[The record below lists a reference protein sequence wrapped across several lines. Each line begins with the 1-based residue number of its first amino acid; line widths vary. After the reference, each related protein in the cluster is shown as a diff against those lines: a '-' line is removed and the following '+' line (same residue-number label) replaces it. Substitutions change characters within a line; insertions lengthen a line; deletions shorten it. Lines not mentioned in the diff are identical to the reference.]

1 MRNTRLI
8 TRGLLKASKIKKSTL
23 EVEILS
29 VYFFG
34 DDKMTFTVK
43 SLNNFEYLFLE
54 KIHIIDKKYVLNEQ
68 INILLNVQVS
78 GGMDSMCL
86 LNSLIKI
93 AHSKHFKPNNKF
105 IIIVQHFNHQMRG
118 IESDLDSQFVVN
130 FCLKNGISVYVE
142 NFNDYKIN
150 LTGKNFQQVA
160 RNWRK
165 KKAIELSEELSKQLN
180 CKKYFILTAHHA
192 RDHVETILMH
202 LIRGCSLDG
211 LIGIKEFDEDEIY
224 FRPFAEISFSLL
236 QKYCNEEKIK
246 YRLDSSNESDKYDR
260 NYIRH
265 NIIPHLSNLNHSY
278 EKAFVSLS
286 NDVTNVLAMQKEK
299 NLTNSIEKKWHLDAF
314 SVNEIYMYLIEK
326 NKELKRVLTR
336 NAAMNLLHEIK
347 IFKKSNFLQKDINLA
362 QGWIVQLNKINNN
375 IDIEVMQKNF
385 MK

>member
-165 KKAIELSEELSKQLN
+165 KRLLN
-180 CKKYFILTAHHA
+180 YL
-192 RDHVETILMH
+192 
-202 LIRGCSLDG
+202 
-211 LIGIKEFDEDEIY
+211 
-224 FRPFAEISFSLL
+224 
-236 QKYCNEEKIK
+236 
-246 YRLDSSNESDKYDR
+246 
-260 NYIRH
+260 
-265 NIIPHLSNLNHSY
+265 
-278 EKAFVSLS
+278 
-286 NDVTNVLAMQKEK
+286 K
-299 NLTNSIEKKWHLDAF
+299 N
-314 SVNEIYMYLIEK
+314 
-326 NKELKRVLTR
+326 
-336 NAAMNLLHEIK
+336 
-347 IFKKSNFLQKDINLA
+347 
-362 QGWIVQLNKINNN
+362 
-375 IDIEVMQKNF
+375 
-385 MK
+385 